1 MVNMYI
7 VKFAG
12 IRSYPHLFQK
22 HHFLQTT
29 CRNSNTVIARSF
41 KEPKTCFFFLFNPRE
56 KITLL
61 KFEIFKLT
69 KRKQKQL
76 HCLKSLAV
84 KISDIHMPPTV

>member
-7 VKFAG
+7 VKSAG

-29 CRNSNTVIARSF
+29 CKNSNTVMTRSF
-41 KEPKTCFFFLFNPRE
+41 KEPKTWFFFSPRE

-76 HCLKSLAV
+76 HCLKSLAI
-84 KISDIHMPPTV
+84 KILVIHMPPAV